1 MGKIRFR
8 DFLRMHGITRIQ
20 VADNVGVSVQT
31 ISYWVNRSDGIGR
44 TAMAPNRVNAK
55 KLQKFVSQYE
65 DIDID
70 DFFYTE

>member
-8 DFLRMHGITRIQ
+8 DFLRRNGITRIQ
-20 VADNVGVSVQT
+20 VSDFVGVSVQT
-31 ISYWVNRSDGIGR
+31 VSYWVNRSDGIGR

-55 KLQKFVSQYE
+55 KLQEFVSKYE

-70 DFFYTE
+70 DFFYTD